1 MRGNDLREEFSP
13 YGEIVFARV
22 NLDRET
28 KRSKGFGFV
37 EFANADDAAK
47 AKAEMDWQELWGRPI
62 KVDFAKEDPNR
73 ISRAAEAKEEGPSS
87 VNVVLASCGAN
98 KIAVIKLIKEAT
110 GLGLGESKA
119 IADNGGVIKENV
131 SSDEANEMKAKFEE
145 AGATIEF
152 K

>member
-47 AKAEMDWQELWGRPI
+47 AKAEMDWKEVRGRAI
-62 KVDFAKEDPNR
+62 KVDFAKEDPTKMYNKAE
-73 ISRAAEAKEEGPSS
+73 RAEAPVAEEAKEDET
-87 VNVVLASCGAN
+87 VV
-98 KIAVIKLIKEAT
+98 
-110 GLGLGESKA
+110 
-119 IADNGGVIKENV
+119 DEN
-131 SSDEANEMKAKFEE
+131 AF
-145 AGATIEF
+145 
-152 K
+152 

>member
-47 AKAEMDWQELWGRPI
+47 AKTEMDWKEVRGRAI
-62 KVDFAKEDPNR
+62 KVDFAKEDPTKMYNK
-73 ISRAAEAKEEGPSS
+73 AERDETHNSEDLENDEIDENLDEEDET
-87 VNVVLASCGAN
+87 VV
-98 KIAVIKLIKEAT
+98 
-110 GLGLGESKA
+110 
-119 IADNGGVIKENV
+119 DEN
-131 SSDEANEMKAKFEE
+131 AF
-145 AGATIEF
+145 
-152 K
+152 

>member
-47 AKAEMDWQELWGRPI
+47 AKAEMDGKEVRGRAI
-62 KVDFAKEDPNR
+62 KVDFAKEDPTKMYNK
-73 ISRAAEAKEEGPSS
+73 AEKAEASEAE
-87 VNVVLASCGAN
+87 VDEDETVV
-98 KIAVIKLIKEAT
+98 
-110 GLGLGESKA
+110 
-119 IADNGGVIKENV
+119 DEN
-131 SSDEANEMKAKFEE
+131 AF
-145 AGATIEF
+145 
-152 K
+152 

>member
-47 AKAEMDWQELWGRPI
+47 AKAEMDGKEVRWRAI
-62 KVDFAKEDPNR
+62 KVDFAKEDPTKMYNKAE
-73 ISRAAEAKEEGPSS
+73 RAEATEAKEADEDET
-87 VNVVLASCGAN
+87 VV
-98 KIAVIKLIKEAT
+98 
-110 GLGLGESKA
+110 
-119 IADNGGVIKENV
+119 DEN
-131 SSDEANEMKAKFEE
+131 AF
-145 AGATIEF
+145 
-152 K
+152 

>member
-47 AKAEMDWQELWGRPI
+47 AKAEMDGKEVRGRAI
-62 KVDFAKEDPNR
+62 KVDFAKEDPTKMYNKAER
-73 ISRAAEAKEEGPSS
+73 I
-87 VNVVLASCGAN
+87 
-98 KIAVIKLIKEAT
+98 EAT
-110 GLGLGESKA
+110 
-119 IADNGGVIKENV
+119 
-131 SSDEANEMKAKFEE
+131 EANEADEDETVVDENAF
-145 AGATIEF
+145 
-152 K
+152 